1 MTNYSDKVFYLS
13 DYFLFLKGVQLT
25 KIENKFSRFNLFY
38 KYLTQKYEILISEEK
53 ILLKF

>member
-13 DYFLFLKGVQLT
+13 DYFLFLKGVQLA

-38 KYLTQKYEILISEEK
+38 KYLTKKYEILISEEK